1 MKLEILA
8 LVDNK
13 ATVLIKGEIGQNGD
27 NNALFIADQLK
38 AISQNEIH
46 IHIASEGGSLAEAL
60 SIRAEI
66 KKFIIETGKKVIF
79 HLEKM
84 VASAATV
91 VPMIKE
97 SRVIGA
103 SNMLFMLHPAYA
115 AEVVVGHGTAAD
127 HVKTAEIIKE
137 YTQLWAAALMEKSGL
152 SETQVNEW
160 ILHKQTD
167 TNLTALD
174 ALNFGF
180 IDEIGA
186 ASLINA
192 SLLPKD
198 LSGIPDDWL
207 KANQII
213 DKKEY
218 NVMTPEEQASITI
231 YDACVRALGITAL
244 VGFLIGIVLS
254 YLSALQLKTFGAEI
268 YIIDILGLSII
279 RELGPLLAAIL
290 VAGRSGSSMTAQIGI
305 MRVTEELDALSA
317 MGISHSLRLIL
328 PKVTAL
334 TIVLPLLSAWTSA
347 SALIG
352 GMFSAQTT
360 LDISYQQFLVRL
372 PDAVP
377 LLNVFIGLGK
387 SAVFGL
393 MIALIACHFGFRIKP
408 NTESLGSETTNSVVA
423 SITVVIMIDAMFA
436 ILFMGV
442 GMP

>member
-1 MKLEILA
+1 LLGQLVLDFGYLVSHPFDTPRTEI
-8 LVDNK
+8 
-13 ATVLIKGEIGQNGD
+13 
-27 NNALFIADQLK
+27 
-38 AISQNEIH
+38 
-46 IHIASEGGSLAEAL
+46 
-60 SIRAEI
+60 
-66 KKFIIETGKKVIF
+66 
-79 HLEKM
+79 
-84 VASAATV
+84 
-91 VPMIKE
+91 
-97 SRVIGA
+97 
-103 SNMLFMLHPAYA
+103 
-115 AEVVVGHGTAAD
+115 
-127 HVKTAEIIKE
+127 
-137 YTQLWAAALMEKSGL
+137 
-152 SETQVNEW
+152 
-160 ILHKQTD
+160 
-167 TNLTALD
+167 
-174 ALNFGF
+174 
-180 IDEIGA
+180 
-186 ASLINA
+186 
-192 SLLPKD
+192 
-198 LSGIPDDWL
+198 
-207 KANQII
+207 
-213 DKKEY
+213 
-218 NVMTPEEQASITI
+218 SITI
-231 YDACVRALGITAL
+231 YDAGVRALGITAL

-328 PKVTAL
+328 PKVIAL

-352 GMFSAQTT
+352 GMFSAQNT
-360 LDISYQQFLVRL
+360 LDISYQQFLVKL
-372 PDAVP
+372 PDVVP